1 VGEGKGEGVDVIAAA
16 EVGEFVLVAA
26 SIGAIIAAWVFST
39 VIVIWDFE
47 SIILHAA
54 KERKIVTTQAGER
67 DRT

>member
-1 VGEGKGEGVDVIAAA
+1 VDAIVAA

-54 KERKIVTTQAGER
+54 KERKINK
-67 DRT
+67 